1 MKNLRRAA
9 FSALVAFSIAS
20 PALAQQAGHGTMT
33 PEQHSQMMAK
43 ESASALKTTAAT
55 GVVKAIDPVTR
66 TVTIAHNPIAAKK
79 WPAMTMTFKI
89 GKSVLG
95 KVKAGQRVKFSF
107 VGEGSIY
114 TVTKISRQ

>member
-1 MKNLRRAA
+1 MKNIQRVTLG
-9 FSALVAFSIAS
+9 ALVALSAAS

-33 PEQHSQMMAK
+33 PEQHRQMMAK
-43 ESASALKTTAAT
+43 ESAGAPKVTFAT

-89 GKSVLG
+89 SKTVLG
-95 KVKAGQRVKFSF
+95 KVKAGQRVQFSF